1 MMNKVH
7 FYMWLHIASIE
18 YTAGNKTKCFPSP
31 FHISTSSRLTFAE
44 AFRND
49 HVATCSTAL
58 RNASEENEWGDCVT
72 VVCLPKVTQH
82 SSTAEW
88 LEL

>member
-1 MMNKVH
+1 
-7 FYMWLHIASIE
+7 MWLHIASIE
-18 YTAGNKTKCFPSP
+18 YTAGNKTTRFLGP
-31 FHISTSSRLTFAE
+31 FHISTSSCLTLAE

-58 RNASEENEWGDCVT
+58 RSANEENQWGDCVT
-72 VVCLPKVTQH
+72 IACLPKVTQH

-88 LEL
+88 LKF